1 MSNKSNLLIS
11 ILVFLLGGVF
21 CWLCESPTLSEKI
34 LFLGGLAFLL
44 PALLSLLGLFF
55 TKKGQ
60 EINAIQRVIQLI
72 CGVAGVVLGLC
83 VLLMPDFFRSL
94 LGFMFGALLI
104 AGAAWQLFLLTR
116 KGRRSDYAAWTTV
129 APVICLVAGVLMITM
144 PWFRN
149 ELNERY
155 MVLTTGIGFLLFGI
169 TGFIISCWRT
179 KEASAARRAKL
190 AAKAEAKA
198 GAESASATADAARVE
213 PSAEKA
219 AGTEEPSVS
228 GQGVDTVSTSEH
240 TGDKVNDSI
249 H

>member
-1 MSNKSNLLIS
+1 MSNRSNLLIS
-11 ILVFLLGGVF
+11 ILVLLLGAVF

-44 PALLSLLGLFF
+44 PAILSLAGIFF

-60 EINAIQRVIQLI
+60 AINAVQKVIQLI

-83 VLLMPDFFRSL
+83 VLLMPYFFRSL

-104 AGAAWQLFLLTR
+104 VGGAWQLYLLTR
-116 KGRRSDYAAWTTV
+116 KGRRSDYAAWTTA
-129 APVICLVAGVLMITM
+129 APVLCLVAGVLMISM

-169 TGFIISCWRT
+169 TGLIISFWRT
-179 KEASAARRAKL
+179 KEATAARQSE
-190 AAKAEAKA
+190 AEP
-198 GAESASATADAARVE
+198 DD
-213 PSAEKA
+213 EK
-219 AGTEEPSVS
+219 SVA
-228 GQGVDTVSTSEH
+228 GQGVDTVNSAED
-240 TGDKVNDSI
+240 TGDNVNDSI